1 VPDESLI
8 TDEVQAFI
16 GKESEPIEVTLDR
29 AAVERM
35 RQAVADDDP
44 RFADP
49 EFVPAYAMAAIEPIF
64 PMGAM
69 PRVLPSG
76 LLTQNEWRIYG
87 TLRFGQKLQAV
98 NKVVDIRERMG
109 GRYGHSVIVILG
121 TDYRDEDGNV
131 VASSLRT
138 MTQFDPKG
146 AER

>member
-1 VPDESLI
+1 MSEQSLI
-8 TDEVQAFI
+8 TEEVQAYI
-16 GKESEPIEVTLDR
+16 GKESEPVEFTLDR
-29 AAVERM
+29 AAVQRM
-35 RQAVADDDP
+35 REAVADNDP
-44 RFADP
+44 RFADE
-49 EFVPAYAMAAIEPIF
+49 EFVPAYAMAAIEPIIG
-64 PMGAM
+64 PGAM
-69 PRVLPSG
+69 PRILPAG
-76 LLTQNEWRIYG
+76 LLTQNEWRIHG
-87 TLRFGQKLQAV
+87 KLRYGQKLQAV